1 MCGICGILN
10 FGSGEPVR
18 PEVVEAMANA
28 IQNRGPDGGGI
39 HVDGSLGLG
48 HRRLAVIDLGP
59 GGRQPMTN
67 EDGTLWLTFNGEI
80 YNYRDLRSRLSAA
93 GHRFRSQT
101 DSEVIL
107 HLYEDKG
114 TDLAVDLEGMFAFAL
129 WDAPRRRLLLA
140 RDRLGIKPLCTFLT
154 RDGLLFA
161 SDSRAFLA
169 APGFPGSICRRAL
182 ASYTSHLSVVSHA
195 AIFEGVAKVPPGTV
209 VVVEDG
215 RVSTRRYWELPRP
228 DPAESRP
235 EGETAEQLRDLLAR
249 VTETHL
255 VADVPVGAF
264 LSGGLDSSA
273 VAALVAS
280 SATRQLETFS
290 VAFPEVPRV
299 DESRYARLMADRL
312 GTRHTEFDMHY
323 DFVATLEQAV
333 THCDEPFAVWSAYA
347 LYEICRLARSRVKVV
362 LTGDGG
368 DELFA
373 GYPRHHLPLAGSSSD
388 LLRHAAPI
396 ASRLLASGLH
406 HRWLWPPPLWDVAQR
421 LLWRGSRRGWSPG
434 RRYLGLVRYVDAPVM
449 LEVFDRGVLVD
460 EILPQ
465 LADDEERFI
474 TLFDQSDGGD
484 EVNRRLEVDL
494 RTSLVDEML
503 TKVDRMSMAF
513 GLEARVPLLDH
524 RLVEFACSIPG
535 SLKNGP
541 LGVKHIFKRAVQGD
555 LPSEIL
561 GRGKAGFNLP
571 LAKWFR
577 GPLAPYLRERL
588 SAPSLR
594 ASGVFDPKVVS
605 RVLDEHIRRDRDHS
619 AIVFAVLVW
628 VLWHQQLASART
640 PAAGNRA

>member
-28 IQNRGPDGGGI
+28 IGNRGPDGGGI
-39 HVDGSLGLG
+39 HVAGSLGLG

-114 TDLAVDLEGMFAFAL
+114 ADLAVDLEGMFAFAL

-182 ASYTSHLSVVSHA
+182 ASYTSHLSIASHA

-209 VVVEDG
+209 VIVEDG
-215 RVSTRRYWELPRP
+215 RVSTRRYWDLPRP

-235 EGETAEQLRDLLAR
+235 EGETAEQLRELLAK

-273 VAALVAS
+273 VAALAAS
-280 SATRQLETFS
+280 ASARQLETFS
-290 VAFPEVPRV
+290 VALEFGFHPRQ
-299 DESRYARLMADRL
+299 AD
-312 GTRHTEFDMHY
+312 
-323 DFVATLEQAV
+323 
-333 THCDEPFAVWSAYA
+333 
-347 LYEICRLARSRVKVV
+347 
-362 LTGDGG
+362 
-368 DELFA
+368 
-373 GYPRHHLPLAGSSSD
+373 
-388 LLRHAAPI
+388 
-396 ASRLLASGLH
+396 
-406 HRWLWPPPLWDVAQR
+406 
-421 LLWRGSRRGWSPG
+421 
-434 RRYLGLVRYVDAPVM
+434 
-449 LEVFDRGVLVD
+449 
-460 EILPQ
+460 PQ
-465 LADDEERFI
+465 
-474 TLFDQSDGGD
+474 
-484 EVNRRLEVDL
+484 
-494 RTSLVDEML
+494 
-503 TKVDRMSMAF
+503 
-513 GLEARVPLLDH
+513 
-524 RLVEFACSIPG
+524 
-535 SLKNGP
+535 
-541 LGVKHIFKRAVQGD
+541 
-555 LPSEIL
+555 
-561 GRGKAGFNLP
+561 
-571 LAKWFR
+571 
-577 GPLAPYLRERL
+577 
-588 SAPSLR
+588 
-594 ASGVFDPKVVS
+594 
-605 RVLDEHIRRDRDHS
+605 
-619 AIVFAVLVW
+619 
-628 VLWHQQLASART
+628 
-640 PAAGNRA
+640 